1 MPTSDLLHIGLA
13 TALGLLVGLQRE
25 WAGQHPAGRTFTL
38 ITLFGALTGLLS
50 RDLGQIPLAGGFL
63 VLGTFVITMRLGP
76 AARGGVTSMVAT
88 AVMFCVG
95 AMCMRDLA
103 GAAAVVT
110 GITTILL
117 EWKHPLRNLI
127 AKTSKEDVQAAV
139 RLILIGMVILPV
151 LPNEAWGP
159 YGVLNPFRIW
169 LMVVLIVGISLAA
182 WVTQRLFGQ
191 RSSTAAA
198 GLLGGVISSTATTV
212 GIARQSREGGTS
224 AGASATVVVIAS
236 TVVIARVLF
245 EILIVAR
252 GILPTLAPPL
262 LAVFGWLAILSI
274 AAFVIFCRKPVEAS
288 VSHAPSN
295 LWTAAIFGALYAG
308 VLLAVAVAREY
319 VGESGLYVVA
329 ALSGLTDMD
338 AITLSTAQLVDQGDL
353 EATVGW
359 RLIITGLVSNL
370 VFKTMLVSSLGG
382 RAMLG
387 RVLPFM
393 VLAVGGG
400 VAVVLFWPS

>member
-1 MPTSDLLHIGLA
+1 MPTADLLHIGLA

-50 RDLGQIPLAGGFL
+50 RDLGQVPLAGGFL
-63 VLGTFVITMRLGP
+63 VLGTLVITMRLGP

-103 GAAAVVT
+103 GAAVVVT
-110 GITTILL
+110 GITTVLL
-117 EWKHPLRNLI
+117 EWKHPLRRII
-127 AKTSKEDVQAAV
+127 AKTSKEDMQAAV

-191 RSSTAAA
+191 RSSTAVA

-212 GIARQSREGGTS
+212 GIAKQSKLGDTS
-224 AGASATVVVIAS
+224 PGASAAVVMIAS

-245 EILIVAR
+245 EILVVAR

-262 LAVFGWLAILSI
+262 LVVFGWLAILSFASFFI
-274 AAFVIFCRKPVEAS
+274 YCRKPVEAS

-295 LWTAAIFGALYAG
+295 LRTAAIFGTLYAG
-308 VLLAVAVAREY
+308 VLLAVAAAREY
-319 VGESGLYVVA
+319 VGDSGLYVVA

-338 AITLSTAQLVDQGDL
+338 AITLSTAQLVEQGDI
-353 EATVGW
+353 EPTIGW
-359 RLIITGLVSNL
+359 RLIISGLVSNL

-382 RAMLG
+382 RTMLL

-393 VLAVGGG
+393 LLAGAGGIL
-400 VAVVLFWPS
+400 VIMFWPN